1 MPDRTVI
8 AIINEKGGTA
18 KTTTAVS
25 LSAALGDLGQR
36 VLLVD
41 LDGQAAASRW
51 LGVEEDNRLADAL
64 CRGGGLEPVP
74 DVLPGVSLVPA
85 SGKLD
90 SVAHDLR
97 PTQGGQLRK
106 VLNDLTGFDFVII
119 DCPPS
124 LGNRLIANGLLAA
137 THALVPVETSILALD
152 GLKILL
158 TTLDDIRDGFGHDI
172 ILAGVLACRFDGR
185 TRLSHLVL
193 EELKRALPGKV
204 FGTVIRENVRMREC
218 PASGQSILMFAPDS
232 PAAQD
237 YRSLAGELLAQP
249 QAWRKPA
256 TNLLTGGDAGGGQF
270 SVGNLRE
277 NAAASVRDSVKKA
290 PWRRNAEAAEAAEVA
305 LAQPPEAPA
314 AQRDELPAPEPA
326 AELPPTAMIAPWDA
340 VVGTQVPADQPSG
353 EAIAPAQPT
362 ETPAEQPVSAVPAE
376 PAATAAVELM
386 HQPPEAVGPSEPPA
400 TAVQQPAAVAVP
412 QPPANQDPAPWDM
425 PLVQAPSPVT
435 DEQAHLAAAAPAA
448 APAAESLDWM
458 TAVMA
463 GQAPAQP
470 GKPVPPSVAQ
480 QALEPVPAQPEAAVA
495 PGVMEE
501 AFQPVPAQP
510 EAVPPVT
517 VVPPAPAAQD
527 TPPWLLETAPPQ
539 PVGPA
544 KGGPDQYP
552 ALRAYLEK
560 MRQEHRIPQDAQ
572 QENSAAADGK
582 KAGFMGLFRKPKGN
596 K

>member
-1 MPDRTVI
+1 
-8 AIINEKGGTA
+8 
-18 KTTTAVS
+18 
-25 LSAALGDLGQR
+25 
-36 VLLVD
+36 
-41 LDGQAAASRW
+41 
-51 LGVEEDNRLADAL
+51 
-64 CRGGGLEPVP
+64 
-74 DVLPGVSLVPA
+74 
-85 SGKLD
+85 
-90 SVAHDLR
+90 
-97 PTQGGQLRK
+97 
-106 VLNDLTGFDFVII
+106 
-119 DCPPS
+119 
-124 LGNRLIANGLLAA
+124 
-137 THALVPVETSILALD
+137 
-152 GLKILL
+152 
-158 TTLDDIRDGFGHDI
+158 
-172 ILAGVLACRFDGR
+172 
-185 TRLSHLVL
+185 
-193 EELKRALPGKV
+193 
-204 FGTVIRENVRMREC
+204 
-218 PASGQSILMFAPDS
+218 
-232 PAAQD
+232 
-237 YRSLAGELLAQP
+237 
-249 QAWRKPA
+249 
-256 TNLLTGGDAGGGQF
+256 
-270 SVGNLRE
+270 
-277 NAAASVRDSVKKA
+277 
-290 PWRRNAEAAEAAEVA
+290 
-305 LAQPPEAPA
+305 
-314 AQRDELPAPEPA
+314 
-326 AELPPTAMIAPWDA
+326 
-340 VVGTQVPADQPSG
+340 
-353 EAIAPAQPT
+353 
-362 ETPAEQPVSAVPAE
+362 
-376 PAATAAVELM
+376 
-386 HQPPEAVGPSEPPA
+386 
-400 TAVQQPAAVAVP
+400 
-412 QPPANQDPAPWDM
+412 M